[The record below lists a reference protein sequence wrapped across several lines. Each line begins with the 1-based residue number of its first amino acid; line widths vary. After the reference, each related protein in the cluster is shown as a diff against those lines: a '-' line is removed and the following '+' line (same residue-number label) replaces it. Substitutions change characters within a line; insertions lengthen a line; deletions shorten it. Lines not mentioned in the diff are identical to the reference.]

1 MGVVYVLEL
10 DEGEDVLGPD
20 ELDELD
26 ELGELE
32 DVLVEALLLL
42 PLLLLL
48 DELSVLDLLSEVPLL
63 SAGVASLFT
72 SVFSPLFSDF
82 TPGSLSLSE

>member
-1 MGVVYVLEL
+1 MLEL
-10 DEGEDVLGPD
+10 GEGEDVPVPD

-26 ELGELE
+26 ELGEL
-32 DVLVEALLLL
+32 VEESLLL
-42 PLLLLL
+42 PLLLLLLL

-63 SAGVASLFT
+63 SDAVVSLLT

-82 TPGSLSLSE
+82 APGSLSLSE